1 MPDPRPM
8 EPRRQEG
15 AADVASLVALGYEDP
30 PPIPEPSPPPPPPEP
45 V

>member
-1 MPDPRPM
+1 M

-30 PPIPEPSPPPPPPEP
+30 PPIPEPLQLPPPPEP
-45 V
+45 A